1 MGSLNVFVICKHSY
15 IYSIQLQDCFLV
27 IPALGSLIEIAIHE
41 YSLPQNIHYNK
52 LYSHIHQFYIDYN
65 YG

>member
-15 IYSIQLQDCFLV
+15 IYSIQFQDCFLV

-41 YSLPQNIHYNK
+41 YSLP
-52 LYSHIHQFYIDYN
+52 
-65 YG
+65 